1 MNKFVW
7 SIFKTIMLAMIFVFV
22 FDMGAYL
29 LRALSLNQRME
40 NTMVSM
46 QKTIMENN
54 YLPEGSYEMYKAIF
68 IGIADDFNGTDSK
81 GANHFINGYNL
92 NYGNDAVDTLSD
104 IRATRYNASGSATTG
119 SILRKDM
126 KIPASYGDVMV
137 CQVSVQVNQPTWG
150 FTNTHNIEGGKHSAV
165 NWNNDRTD
173 SSLKPKTTWF
183 TYTYYIPCLKY
194 QSVTED

>member
-68 IGIADDFNGTDSK
+68 IGIADDFNGTNST

-92 NYGNDAVDTLSD
+92 NYGNTAVDTLSD
-104 IRATRYNASGSATTG
+104 ITAVRYNKSGATG
-119 SILRKDM
+119 GKVNILRKDM
-126 KIPASYGDVMV
+126 QVPASYGDVMV

-150 FTNTHNIEGGKHSAV
+150 FTNTDGSGRHNAP

-183 TYTYYIPCLKY
+183 TYTYYVPCLKY
-194 QSVTED
+194 QSITED